1 MKNKQTPFYIVTI
14 AMFIGIIS
22 PNMFS
27 DGMFMDGLLYA
38 AISNNLAQG
47 MGSFWDL
54 FLTHTL
60 YPHFHEHPPLAFGI
74 QSLFF
79 KLFGDSIYIE
89 RIYSFGTFIIT
100 GFIIT
105 RIWNKVTKPI
115 FHKLSWLPLFF
126 WILVP
131 LVTWSAPNNM
141 LENTMMIFTS
151 LSVLFFLKSIE
162 NKRVIH
168 LVISG
173 TMLSLG
179 VLTKGLVALFPL
191 SFLLWYFVFNT
202 NRNFI
207 HLIVNSTILLFA
219 IVLPFILLFIIF
231 PESQDSLLA
240 YFEKQI
246 VGSVLNIKTVDSRFY
261 IVFRLLN
268 ELLPIMILVFIIWLF
283 SIKEKM
289 VNYREKWVLIFF
301 SVGLSGVIPIMIS
314 MKQSGF
320 YILAT
325 FPLFSIAFAIL
336 ILNNVN
342 FLIERIN
349 TNSKR
354 FKIFRYV
361 SYFLLFFSITLNLL
375 EINKIGRDKDKIID
389 VKRIISTVSK
399 NSTIS
404 IQPKLRTDW
413 SLHGYFQRYGY
424 VSLDS
429 DTSKTHKYI
438 LMKKKNSYNLNWKKE
453 SLNLNSY
460 DLYENIKHIPPT
472 KAHK

>member
-1 MKNKQTPFYIVTI
+1 MKNKQTPFCIMTI
-14 AMFIGIIS
+14 AIFLGTIS
-22 PNMFS
+22 PNMLS

-60 YPHFHEHPPLAFGI
+60 FPHFHEHPPLAFGI

-79 KLFGDSIYIE
+79 KIFGNSIYIE
-89 RIYSFGTFIIT
+89 RIYSFSTFIIT

-105 RIWNKVTKPI
+105 RIWYKVTKPI
-115 FHKLSWLPLFF
+115 FHKLAWLPLFF

-151 LSVLFFLKSIE
+151 LSVLFFIKSIE

-168 LVISG
+168 LVIAG
-173 TMLSLG
+173 VLLSLG

-191 SFLLWYFVFNT
+191 SLLLWYFAFNT

-207 HLIVNSTILLFA
+207 RLIVDSVILLIS
-219 IVLPFILLFIIF
+219 IVLPFVLLFIIY
-231 PESQDSLLA
+231 PESYDSLLA

-246 VGSVLNIKTVDSRFY
+246 VGSISNVKTVDSRFY
-261 IVFRLLN
+261 IIFRLLE
-268 ELLPIMILVFIIWLF
+268 ELLPIIVIVFIIWLF
-283 SIKEKM
+283 STKEKII
-289 VNYREKWVLIFF
+289 NYSEKWFLILFL
-301 SVGLSGVIPIMIS
+301 VGLSGVIPIMIS

-336 ILNNVN
+336 IMQNVN
-342 FLIERIN
+342 FLVEKIN
-349 TNSKR
+349 INSKG
-354 FKIFRYV
+354 FKYLRYF
-361 SYFLLFFSITLNLL
+361 SYVLILLSVVLNLL
-375 EINKIGRDKDKIID
+375 QINKIGRDKDKIEDLYAVIQ
-389 VKRIISTVSK
+389 VVPKGA
-399 NSTIS
+399 TIT
-404 IQPKLRTDW
+404 IQPDLRNDW
-413 SLHGYFQRYGY
+413 SLHGYFQRYGNI
-424 VSLDS
+424 SLDS
-429 DTSKTHKYI
+429 DTAIFHRYI
-438 LMKKKNSYNLNWKKE
+438 LVKKTNRNIYLSKYKKRTINLNI
-453 SLNLNSY
+453 Y
-460 DLYENIKHIPPT
+460 DLYENIKKH
-472 KAHK
+472 